1 MFCAMLTK
9 FHYITNLKK
18 WDFGHFTEPPS
29 PPLLIEV
36 PDYWQL
42 VIGRIGNF
50 RDLVESKYFSF
61 FEGDLD
67 LTWDLTNLLWNLNLF
82 SQQKSNLL

>member
-18 WDFGHFTEPPS
+18 GCKVDFGHFTEPPS

-36 PDYWQL
+36 PALGVDYTCDLYGRFGCALHRLKQRNEFY
-42 VIGRIGNF
+42 VIGTIAT
-50 RDLVESKYFSF
+50 LIATMS
-61 FEGDLD
+61 
-67 LTWDLTNLLWNLNLF
+67 TAA
-82 SQQKSNLL
+82 